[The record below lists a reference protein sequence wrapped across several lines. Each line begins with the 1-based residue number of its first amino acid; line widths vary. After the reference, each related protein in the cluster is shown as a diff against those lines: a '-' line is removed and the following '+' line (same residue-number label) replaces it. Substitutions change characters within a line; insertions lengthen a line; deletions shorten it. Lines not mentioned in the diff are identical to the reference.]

1 MVRPGQE
8 NAAAN
13 LGPFCVYLLLLPTV
27 CLLLRGLDVDAALRW
42 RSAFTWG
49 FVLLAW
55 IGGAAAWAMPK
66 IPALLL
72 MVLLCSLLLCGCG
85 GQPLSKREIVRAV
98 FFAQQGEHYS
108 VCLLLADQNAP
119 EGESAFKTASAAA
132 PTPAQALENAAAT
145 LPGTVY
151 YGLLD
156 AAALP
161 VGADWEQAQEIGLLL
176 YDHVPACTGTFGLSS
191 GQRRPRLAAGCPRL
205 I

>member
-1 MVRPGQE
+1 
-8 NAAAN
+8 
-13 LGPFCVYLLLLPTV
+13 
-27 CLLLRGLDVDAALRW
+27 
-42 RSAFTWG
+42 
-49 FVLLAW
+49 
-55 IGGAAAWAMPK
+55 
-66 IPALLL
+66 

-176 YDHVPACTGTFGLSS
+176 YDRVQPAPELSVFLLDSADHDWQQDAQGLYERM
-191 GQRRPRLAAGCPRL
+191 QA